1 MRKIIYIFFL
11 ILILNCNKTYATNE
25 NIIENQS
32 KELNIDNFIEETENI
47 TNTNID
53 LKTIFDNS
61 IKGESS
67 KNIIIKTTLN
77 ICFRKRIKTSI
88 KYDNFSIIINYNSW
102 YSEKYKRKF
111 RK

>member
-47 TNTNID
+47 TNTNI
-53 LKTIFDNS
+53 
-61 IKGESS
+61 
-67 KNIIIKTTLN
+67 LN
-77 ICFRKRIKTSI
+77 IL
-88 KYDNFSIIINYNSW
+88 SIIFLRFIVFISHSI
-102 YSEKYKRKF
+102 YSCVCV
-111 RK
+111 